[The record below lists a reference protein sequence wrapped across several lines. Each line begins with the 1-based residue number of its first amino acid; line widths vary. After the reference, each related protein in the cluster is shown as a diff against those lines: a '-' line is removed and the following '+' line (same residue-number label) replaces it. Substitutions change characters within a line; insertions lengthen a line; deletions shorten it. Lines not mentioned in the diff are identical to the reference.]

1 MSEDFPPRLFATD
14 AEVRHLGEGL
24 LACALTRAEWTHEAH
39 LASCVWLL
47 VERPDIVPE
56 RDLPAIIR
64 RFNESVGGINDDKQ
78 GYHETITQCF
88 IIGARQVLAR
98 TDESLPLREKVNAL
112 LMMPEG
118 RRVWPLAFY
127 SRERLFSVEARLVF
141 VPPDQAPL
149 PASITEAERYRG

>member
-1 MSEDFPPRLFATD
+1 MREDFAPRLFASD

-24 LACALTRAEWTHEAH
+24 LACTLTRAEWTHEAH
-39 LASCVWLL
+39 LASCLWLL

-64 RFNESVGGINDDKQ
+64 RFNESIGGINDDMQ

-88 IIGARQVLAR
+88 IIGARQVLGR
-98 TDESLPLREKVNAL
+98 TDEALPLWQKVNTL

-118 RRVWPLAFY
+118 RRDWPLAFY
-127 SRERLFSVEARLVF
+127 SRDRLFSVEARLVF
-141 VPPDQAPL
+141 VAPDRTPL